1 MPHPQREN
9 ERPPRVGI
17 VCALQAEARQLGPA
31 RQRTESLAALADGTL
46 LHVSGMGSEAA
57 EQGARAL
64 VEAGASAL
72 VSWGMAGG
80 LDPALSSG
88 TLCLP
93 SEIIAPN
100 GPAIQTTR
108 LWRERLS
115 AAVAA
120 RRPAVC
126 GRLVTSPRAVGS
138 VEDKAALFRKTGA
151 VAVDM
156 ESLAVAQ
163 VALSHGLPFL
173 AVRVIVD
180 SAGDVLPKAV
190 TAAADAAGH
199 LHVWRLLGALALA
212 PAELM
217 ALIRLARRYRA
228 ATRCLAEVAHAGW
241 LAPGAFPLAG
251 ERPAVLS

>member
-1 MPHPQREN
+1 MTPN
-9 ERPPRVGI
+9 TVGI
-17 VCALQAEARQLGPA
+17 VCALQAEARHLGPA

-57 EQGARAL
+57 ARGARAL
-64 VEAGASAL
+64 VDAGATAL

-80 LDPALSSG
+80 LDPALTSG

-100 GPAIQTTR
+100 GPAIETTR
-108 LWRERLS
+108 LWREQLS
-115 AAVAA
+115 ATVAA
-120 RRPAVC
+120 RRRAVC
-126 GRLVTSPRAVGS
+126 GKLVTSARAVGS
-138 VEDKAALFRKTGA
+138 VEDKAALFRATGA

-180 SAGDVLPKAV
+180 GAGDALPKSV
-190 TAAADAAGH
+190 TVAADATGH

-212 PAELM
+212 PAELP

-228 ATRCLAEVAHAGW
+228 ASRSLAAVAHAGS
-241 LAPGAFPLAG
+241 LARCTLPLAG
-251 ERPAVLS
+251 EPPTVAAS

>member
-1 MPHPQREN
+1 LTPN
-9 ERPPRVGI
+9 LLGI

-31 RQRTESLAALADGTL
+31 KQRTESLAALSDGTL

-57 EQGARAL
+57 AEGARTL
-64 VEAGASAL
+64 VAAGATAL

-80 LDPALSSG
+80 LDPALTSG

-93 SEIIAPN
+93 SEIIAP
-100 GPAIQTTR
+100 GGTAIQTTC

-115 AAVAA
+115 AALAT
-120 RRPAVC
+120 RRPPVG
-126 GRLVTSPRAVGS
+126 GRLVTSARAVGS
-138 VEDKAALFRKTGA
+138 VEDKAALFRETGA

-163 VALSHGLPFL
+163 VAQSRGMPFL

-180 SAGDVLPKAV
+180 SAGDILPKAV

-199 LHVWRLLGALALA
+199 LHLWRLLGALALA
-212 PAELM
+212 PTDLVG
-217 ALIRLARRYRA
+217 LIRLARCYRVA
-228 ATRCLAEVAHAGW
+228 SRSLAEVAHTGS